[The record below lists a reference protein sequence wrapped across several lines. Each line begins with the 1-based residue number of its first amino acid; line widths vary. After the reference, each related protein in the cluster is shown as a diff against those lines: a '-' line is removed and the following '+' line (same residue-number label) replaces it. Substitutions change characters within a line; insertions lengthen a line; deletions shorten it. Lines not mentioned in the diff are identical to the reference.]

1 MMPYKIIRR
10 KTGYFVYNPETK
22 RFFSKNPLTKEH
34 ATKQRIALAL
44 LESKRTMLPIS
55 QFFV

>member
-22 RFFSKNPLTKEH
+22 RIFSKRPLTKEE
-34 ATKQRIALAL
+34 ANKQRIALAFA
-44 LESKRTMLPIS
+44 ESRRTHFPIS
-55 QFFV
+55 NFFA